1 MKKFRSFYL
10 VFIGIMESF
19 LGKED
24 FLEDFEINIVEDID
38 FNDFYVE
45 KEKVKFIRS
54 KRKGQKEG

>member
-24 FLEDFEINIVEDID
+24 FLEDFEIKIVEDID
-38 FNDFYVE
+38 FNDFYLE
-45 KEKVKFIRS
+45 KEKVRFIRS
-54 KRKGQKEG
+54 KRKG